1 MEGIA
6 DAYIFPSIGCKKWDT
21 CAPEAVLCAA
31 GGQLTDIFGNKI
43 KYHATVEK
51 QNYGGTI
58 ATLREHAK
66 IVSLVPKDV
75 VEEMEKKQKK

>member
-31 GGQLTDIFGNKI
+31 GGQLTDIFGEIILKFFNKF
-43 KYHATVEK
+43 
-51 QNYGGTI
+51 
-58 ATLREHAK
+58 
-66 IVSLVPKDV
+66 SLIFLS
-75 VEEMEKKQKK
+75 